1 MGASTTLDFESG
13 VTEYSV
19 EVAATDLSLAGTTI
33 EVAIAVTDVSLGEIG
48 DSYDADRDEVI
59 LAIQDYLDGQIT
71 RDEVIAVIR
80 LYLGF

>member
-1 MGASTTLDFESG
+1 M
-13 VTEYSV
+13 
-19 EVAATDLSLAGTTI
+19 
-33 EVAIAVTDVSLGEIG
+33 TDVSLGEIG
-48 DSYDADRDEVI
+48 DRYDADSNEVIHRDEVI